1 MMMYRALAV
10 VEIIFHGLNKS
21 PSAYDFFNTQQT
33 RNFFKKR
40 TIDIYD
46 SSVFDQRRGNNSG
59 KPEKKKLG
67 DELDT
72 KHRERRADS
81 KIMLETTLN
90 YIIIIYP
97 RKHRNVSIL
106 HSCRC

>member
-1 MMMYRALAV
+1 MLCPMMMHRALAV

-46 SSVFDQRRGNNSG
+46 SSVFDQRRGVIIVGNR
-59 KPEKKKLG
+59 K
-67 DELDT
+67 
-72 KHRERRADS
+72 RRNWA
-81 KIMLETTLN
+81 MNWTLN
-90 YIIIIYP
+90 IERDGRIA
-97 RKHRNVSIL
+97 K
-106 HSCRC
+106 